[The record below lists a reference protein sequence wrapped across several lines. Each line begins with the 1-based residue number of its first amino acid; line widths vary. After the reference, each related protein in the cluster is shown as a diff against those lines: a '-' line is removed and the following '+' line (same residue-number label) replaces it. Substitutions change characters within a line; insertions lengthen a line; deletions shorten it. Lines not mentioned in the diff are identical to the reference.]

1 MIRGTT
7 PTFVLTID
15 ETVDLT
21 EASNV
26 YVSFENDNVELVK
39 KSGDSG
45 VVVEAHQVS
54 VYLTQEET
62 LKFRKSMEVQ
72 LNWTYANGS
81 RGCTKIVNVP
91 VGKNLIEEVLQ

>member
-15 ETVDLT
+15 ESVDLT
-21 EASNV
+21 EAQNV
-26 YVSFENDNVELVK
+26 YVSFENDSVELVK

-54 VYLTQEET
+54 VYLSQEET
-62 LKFRKSMEVQ
+62 LQFKKNLSVQ
-72 LNWTYANGS
+72 INWTYANGS
-81 RGCTKIVNVP
+81 RGCTKIVSVP